1 MDSWHVA
8 CGIPEATI
16 QNVRDIT
23 MEPTLNTAPSPPSAG
38 AKASPAP
45 TTSSSQP
52 SDNKAEFPHL
62 LTGALGAE
70 ASRGEP
76 EAPAPRA
83 SAVAAS
89 QPGLPPGG
97 KGLPPGG
104 VLGLPSDIAVGDG
117 RDDPAEDVGEDG
129 GDWLLTWANA
139 LAVDTMPIGPPPRGA
154 PSLGEGFVGSFSG
167 GAGGSGAAEQDDAM
181 NPLLLASAMRQG
193 GDNKAVEPRD
203 PSQFLALAA
212 VAGGTQGGD
221 GAGDGA
227 SAATGRAQFL
237 AHPLGQSLDQPLGQP
252 GWGRELGS
260 RMLWL
265 AKDNQQYAELR
276 LNPPHLGPLEV
287 RISLQQ
293 DQGANISFLS
303 NHAAVRGAI
312 ESALP
317 QLREMFA
324 DGGFTLLDVNIA
336 HHSASGGHS
345 GTPGGEGFGSRAKR
359 AQELAGTVDIE
370 AEGQRRL
377 PPLRGAGLV
386 DYFV

>member
-8 CGIPEATI
+8 CDIPAATI

-23 MEPTLNTAPSPPSAG
+23 MEPTLNTAPPPPSAG
-38 AKASPAP
+38 AKAAPAS

-52 SDNKAEFPHL
+52 SDKKAEFPHL
-62 LTGALGAE
+62 LTGALDAE

-76 EAPAPRA
+76 EAPAPQA

-89 QPGLPPGG
+89 QSGLPPGG
-97 KGLPPGG
+97 NPLPP
-104 VLGLPSDIAVGDG
+104 LGLPSDIAVGDG

-129 GDWLLTWANA
+129 GDWLLTWADA
-139 LAVDTMPIGPPPRGA
+139 LAVDAMPVGPPPRGA

-167 GAGGSGAAEQDDAM
+167 GPGGSGVAAEQGDAM
-181 NPLLLASAMRQG
+181 NPLLLASALRQG
-193 GDNKAVEPRD
+193 GDNQALEPRD

-212 VAGGTQGGD
+212 VAGGTQGS
-221 GAGDGA
+221 DGA
-227 SAATGRAQFL
+227 SAPAAAGRAQSL
-237 AHPLGQSLDQPLGQP
+237 AHSLGQSLDQPLGQP

-324 DGGFTLLDVNIA
+324 DGGFTLLDVNVS

-345 GTPGGEGFGSRAKR
+345 GTPGEAGFGSRAKR
-359 AQELAGTVDIE
+359 AQELAGVVDIE

-377 PPLRGAGLV
+377 PPLRGVGLV